1 MSLCSWG
8 NYPKIES
15 STLNFDGHEHLRSIV
30 GEQSDLI
37 PHGNGRSYGDSAL
50 SRNIINVRPHNL
62 VLNFDETSGLLHV
75 EAGIILSEILDSI
88 VPRGWFL
95 KITPGTKLI
104 TVGGAIAS
112 DVHGK
117 NHHVD
122 GCFSESVKMLKL
134 MLPDGEIV
142 SCGRN
147 ENSELFKATCGG
159 MGLTGIILEAQI
171 TLMRISSARICQTIV
186 KTRCLEETFD
196 AFDEYKDK
204 SYSVAWIDCLANKT
218 ELGRSLLT
226 LGDFDNDGTLGYRGK
241 RNLNIPFNL
250 PSFALNRWSVKSFN
264 SLYYKRVRDRESTES
279 VGIDPFF
286 YPLDAIGNWNRI
298 YGKKGFT
305 QYQFVLPKDTSYTGL
320 REVLNSVSRSGLGSF
335 LAVLKLFGAAN
346 SNYLSFPLEGYT
358 LALDFKIQSGLF
370 ALLNELDRLVL
381 KFGGRI
387 YLTKDARVS
396 KDVFELGYPQVEK
409 FRALR
414 KKYKMDEKFN
424 SLQSRRVGI

>member
-1 MSLCSWG
+1 MSLHSWG
-8 NYPKIES
+8 NYPKIENN
-15 STLNFDGHEHLRSIV
+15 TLNFDDHEHLRSIV
-30 GEQSDLI
+30 SEHLELI

-62 VLNFDETSGLLHV
+62 VLNFDKNSGLLHV
-75 EAGIILSEILDSI
+75 EAGIILSEILDSF
-88 VPRGWFL
+88 VPKGWFL
-95 KITPGTKLI
+95 RITPGTKLI

-122 GCFSESVKMLKL
+122 GCFSESVTMLKL

-142 SCGRN
+142 NCSRN

-171 TLMRISSARICQTIV
+171 TLMSISSARICQTIV
-186 KTRCLEETFD
+186 KTRSLKETFD

-204 SYSVAWIDCLANKT
+204 AYVVGWTDCLANKKG
-218 ELGRSLLT
+218 LGRSLLT
-226 LGDFDNDGTLGYRGK
+226 VGDFDNDGSLGYRGK

-250 PSFALNRWSVKSFN
+250 PSFVLNRWSAKSFN
-264 SLYYKRVRDRESTES
+264 SLYYGKVRDRESTKS
-279 VGIDPFF
+279 VGIDTFF

-320 REVLNSVSRSGLGSF
+320 AEVLNSISRSGLGSY

-346 SNYLSFPLEGYT
+346 SNYLSFPMEGYT

-370 ALLNELDRLVL
+370 AFLNELDRLVL

-396 KDVFELGYPQVEK
+396 KDVFELGYPKVEK